1 MVMALLRSAPA
12 RLARR
17 WIISLAI
24 AAAMAGAPRA
34 LAQSL
39 TTSLPESQRPQ
50 IEPPPHGVLGFSQ
63 GESPGGA
70 SLADFV
76 HLRGARINH
85 LQGLGIVAGLQNTGD
100 NQMALYSIQLVL
112 NTLEHEGVTLPPS
125 LLTSPLMI
133 MPIDLASVTVTAE
146 MPSYSRKGTRLD
158 VWVSALGNATSIQGG
173 NLLMTPLKGTDGQVY
188 AVAQGPVSI
197 AGYFA
202 GAMGASV
209 STNFQTSGQIPL
221 GATVERQV
229 AGNFP
234 NDSVVQLDLEEPD
247 AEVAETVA
255 EAVHGY
261 FKSSSAV
268 AESPGSVKVELAP
281 GVTPATLV
289 AALGKI
295 KINPPMSDKVVVNEK
310 TGTVVIGGDVTV
322 GKASVSYGDYTVTI
336 QPQLQ
341 VSQPN
346 AFATGRTV
354 ALRTARVGLKQQ
366 KSRFFMTPQGASVA
380 QVTETLNAVGV
391 KPTDTVAIFEALK
404 QAGVLYGRL
413 VVR

>member
-1 MVMALLRSAPA
+1 MAVLSLALERLDRRWLAALSLIGVIAAVAPA
-12 RLARR
+12 L
-17 WIISLAI
+17 
-24 AAAMAGAPRA
+24 GQTAPA
-34 LAQSL
+34 
-39 TTSLPESQRPQ
+39 SLPVAQEPVF
-50 IEPPPHGVLGFSQ
+50 EPPPHGVLGFSQ
-63 GESPGGA
+63 GERVGEA
-70 SLADFV
+70 SVADFA
-76 HLRGARINH
+76 HIRGARINH

-112 NTLEHEGVTLPPS
+112 NTLEHEGVTLPPN

-146 MPSYSRKGTRLD
+146 MPSYARKGTRLD
-158 VWVSALGNATSIQGG
+158 VWVSALGNASSIQGG
-173 NLLMTPLKGTDGQVY
+173 NLLMCPLKGTDGMVY
-188 AVAQGPVSI
+188 AVAQGAVSI

-221 GATVERQV
+221 GATVERQIAGAFSNESV
-229 AGNFP
+229 AE
-234 NDSVVQLDLEEPD
+234 LDLEDPD
-247 AEVAETVA
+247 PALADAVAHAVHSYFRNAETIV
-255 EAVHGY
+255 
-261 FKSSSAV
+261 
-268 AESPGSVKVELAP
+268 ESPGSVRVKLAP
-281 GVTPATLV
+281 GVSQATLA
-289 AALGKI
+289 AALGNI

-346 AFATGRTV
+346 AFAAGRTV

-366 KSRFFMTPQGASVA
+366 KSRFFVTPQGASVG
-380 QVTETLNAVGV
+380 QITETLNAVGV

>member
-1 MVMALLRSAPA
+1 MAVLGVALALLK
-12 RLARR
+12 RR
-17 WIISLAI
+17 WLVLLAI
-24 AAAMAGAPRA
+24 AAALASGSRA
-34 LAQSL
+34 LAQSAM
-39 TTSLPESQRPQ
+39 TVLPDNQRPELQ
-50 IEPPPHGVLGFSQ
+50 PPPHGVLGFSL
-63 GESPGGA
+63 GEGLGQA
-70 SLADFV
+70 AIADFV
-76 HLRGARINH
+76 HMRGARLNH

-112 NTLEHEGVTLPPS
+112 NALEHEGVTLPPA

-133 MPIDLASVTVTAE
+133 MPIDLASVMVTAE
-146 MPSYSRKGTRLD
+146 MPSYARKGTRLD
-158 VWVSALGNATSIQGG
+158 VWVSALGNASSLQGG
-173 NLLMTPLKGTDGQVY
+173 NLLMAPLKGTDGQVY

-221 GATVERQV
+221 GATVERQI
-229 AGNFP
+229 ASGFA
-234 NDSVVQLDLEEPD
+234 DESVVQLDLEDPD
-247 AEVAETVA
+247 AQLA
-255 EAVHGY
+255 EAVAVAVHDY
-261 FKSSSAV
+261 FKDTRTV
-268 AESPGSVKVELAP
+268 VESPGSVKVEL
-281 GVTPATLV
+281 GRGTSPAALA

-310 TGTVVIGGDVTV
+310 TGTVVIGGEVTV

-366 KSRFFMTPQGASVA
+366 KSRFFMTPQGASVS

-413 VVR
+413 IVR

>member
-1 MVMALLRSAPA
+1 MALLRSA
-12 RLARR
+12 LAYLRR
-17 WIISLAI
+17 CWVIPLAI
-24 AAAMAGAPRA
+24 AVAMTGAAQV
-34 LAQSL
+34 LAQSSMI
-39 TTSLPESQRPQ
+39 SLPDAQRPQ
-50 IEPPPHGVLGFSQ
+50 FAPPPHGVLGFSQ
-63 GESPGGA
+63 GERLGEA
-70 SLADFV
+70 ALADFV
-76 HLRGARINH
+76 HVRGARVNH

-112 NTLEHEGVTLPPS
+112 NTLAHEGVTLPPS

-158 VWVSALGNATSIQGG
+158 VWVSALGNASSIQGG

-202 GAMGASV
+202 GAMGASI
-209 STNFQTSGQIPL
+209 STNFQTSGQIML

-229 AGNFP
+229 AGSF
-234 NDSVVQLDLEEPD
+234 SKESAVQLDLEDPD
-247 AEVAETVA
+247 AELA
-255 EAVHGY
+255 EAIA
-261 FKSSSAV
+261 SAV
-268 AESPGSVKVELAP
+268 HDYFRDSLAVVESPGSVKVELPA
-281 GVTPATLV
+281 GMSPATLA

-366 KSRFFMTPQGASVA
+366 KSRFFMTPQGASVG